1 MFFFSIKGT
10 YQSGYHSS
18 TYFPVSSHYNHCY
31 HYCYSRYILPVSSF
45 ACNFL
50 SLLTCLFF
58 SSRRR
63 SPKRS
68 ETYYIDEITKTET
81 ALGKSVNPGE
91 VRRVSSPPTNGRT
104 NNIEMKAGMYSKS
117 NLLLLAIFIWP
128 SLLKCLNVFFLSNL

>member
-1 MFFFSIKGT
+1 ML
-10 YQSGYHSS
+10 
-18 TYFPVSSHYNHCY
+18 V
-31 HYCYSRYILPVSSF
+31 
-45 ACNFL
+45 
-50 SLLTCLFF
+50 F